1 MLVCITDIYFSQF
14 FSYLLPVLL
23 HRKKSLSECVPD
35 LLHVD
40 ASMVWLMTALNPCYK
55 SVVFAMKNIFLLTNS
70 YTATYQRLT
79 LVSSAVALYCSPFL
93 LNLSTAS
100 CPMNFAN

>member
-1 MLVCITDIYFSQF
+1 MLVCIADIYVSQF

-55 SVVFAMKNIFLLTNS
+55 SVVFAMKNILSSTNS
-70 YTATYQRLT
+70 YTATYQCLT
-79 LVSSAVALYCSPFL
+79 LVSLAVAFYYSPFL